1 MVDKTRIAAAGAGVV
16 ALAGLTAA
24 VKVWRDRRN
33 ADPSADPAVVHVTPD
48 GEEWTVQL
56 EHLENGAVHFETKRD
71 AVREGRTFARNH
83 APSRLII
90 HRQDG
95 TVQRQHAYEVE

>member
-1 MVDKTRIAAAGAGVV
+1 MVDKTRIAAAGAGVA

-24 VKVWRDRRN
+24 VKVWRDRRGDAQN
-33 ADPSADPAVVHVTPD
+33 PAVVRLKPADDEWIMQIEGV
-48 GEEWTVQL
+48 GEGDVRF
-56 EHLENGAVHFETKRD
+56 ATKRV
-71 AVREGRTFARNH
+71 AVRESRVFAREH

-95 TVQRQHAYEVE
+95 TVQREHAYEAG